1 MRLIFTV
8 QTGDTFLRGK
18 KGLNLPFFFSFYFSL
33 IFCPVDI
40 YFAREL
46 TAGNSNN
53 NLFRAKLWSL

>member
-18 KGLNLPFFFSFYFSL
+18 NGLNLPFFYFYFSL

-40 YFAREL
+40 YFTREL